1 MVIDKGIIISSTV
14 TNIIED
20 ASTDLWKKVKKF
32 FKDFDNQK
40 EIDLGFA
47 YERYIRRTKEKNSK
61 IKTLI
66 YRHVPQY
73 LYSFYECVGIKYEN
87 KIINTE
93 NVNNILELGNKI
105 IISGTGGIGK
115 STMLKHVFLNCIK
128 NTDFIPVMIELR
140 SLNALDAGE
149 INLYNIIYKTLVDNG
164 FQLEEEYFEYS
175 MNKGGYLILLDGYD
189 EVKRDKVMKLS
200 NEIKAVANKYS
211 DNKYILSSRPTD
223 DFIGWN
229 DFIEAECMQLNK
241 DQALSLIKKLDFDEN
256 VKKNFYRELNNVLYE
271 KYSSF
276 ASNPLLLTI
285 MLLTYDNRASIP
297 DKLNDF
303 YEQAFATLFNMHDAT
318 KDSFVRDIR
327 SGLGCE
333 DFKLIFAYFCFKTY
347 FSSEYQFSEPTLR
360 RRIEEGAKKF
370 PKIQFDVDNYIEDL
384 VQSVCMMVKEGLIYR
399 FSHRS
404 FQEYFAAWY
413 TCKLKDDVQYKLLTS
428 WIKEGRAI
436 MSDSYFSMLF
446 DLQGEKV
453 NSIIFCPG
461 IKKLKEIREEKGFT
475 ASFLKELFQYVK
487 VERTVT
493 RKGKVRY
500 YCGFSVGNTGNIYLL
515 EILKMVC
522 TLNEGKN
529 PISDRTKETTILK
542 KYFGKKEEYIG
553 KRLAIVDVLKIIP
566 EKEFMDCISWLD
578 NNVKFCLKI
587 LDEYGENKIGNKRKV
602 LSILEEL

>member
-149 INLYNIIYKTLVDNG
+149 INLYNIIYETLVDNG

-256 VKKNFYRELNNVLYE
+256 VKKNFYRELNNVLY
-271 KYSSF
+271 
-276 ASNPLLLTI
+276 
-285 MLLTYDNRASIP
+285 
-297 DKLNDF
+297 
-303 YEQAFATLFNMHDAT
+303 
-318 KDSFVRDIR
+318 
-327 SGLGCE
+327 
-333 DFKLIFAYFCFKTY
+333 
-347 FSSEYQFSEPTLR
+347 
-360 RRIEEGAKKF
+360 
-370 PKIQFDVDNYIEDL
+370 
-384 VQSVCMMVKEGLIYR
+384 
-399 FSHRS
+399 
-404 FQEYFAAWY
+404 
-413 TCKLKDDVQYKLLTS
+413 
-428 WIKEGRAI
+428 
-436 MSDSYFSMLF
+436 
-446 DLQGEKV
+446 
-453 NSIIFCPG
+453 
-461 IKKLKEIREEKGFT
+461 
-475 ASFLKELFQYVK
+475 
-487 VERTVT
+487 
-493 RKGKVRY
+493 
-500 YCGFSVGNTGNIYLL
+500 
-515 EILKMVC
+515 
-522 TLNEGKN
+522 
-529 PISDRTKETTILK
+529 
-542 KYFGKKEEYIG
+542 
-553 KRLAIVDVLKIIP
+553 
-566 EKEFMDCISWLD
+566 
-578 NNVKFCLKI
+578 
-587 LDEYGENKIGNKRKV
+587 
-602 LSILEEL
+602 